1 LLDRVAAGFDAHDLA
16 AAGVA
21 ATVGAAE
28 LIAAQAGV
36 RAIHVEGSVRDYVLA
51 LAHATRSAPDVAL
64 GASPRAM
71 LGLFRAAQAAAAID
85 GRDFVTPDDVKRVAP
100 LVLAHRLLVRGD
112 AELDGV
118 TADAIVARVLAAVAS
133 PA

>member
-1 LLDRVAAGFDAHDLA
+1 
-16 AAGVA
+16 
-21 ATVGAAE
+21 
-28 LIAAQAGV
+28 
-36 RAIHVEGSVRDYVLA
+36 
-51 LAHATRSAPDVAL
+51 
-64 GASPRAM
+64 M